1 MEQMTLDQVIFQ
13 ERKNSR
19 TSPTKNKLF
28 DKNGYLVIRDLI
40 NPQELYCEVP
50 AERGQFNYYGSLD
63 RFSHT
68 PLESQVEGS
77 VSRYSYPPYKEAY
90 YKIKNRLE
98 SIIGEKLYTTY
109 YYDRFYFPGQEL
121 TIHADRPSCEISVTV
136 HIRTNLKNPWSIWIK
151 GCDEYNEDK
160 TQVIQEGQNTSVIL
174 NAGDGLLYKGCERPH
189 WRDPMPGKKR
199 NIIRKIF
206 KQEELYY
213 HQIFF
218 HYVLQNGNR
227 AHFAWDMPLK

>member
-1 MEQMTLDQVIFQ
+1 MEQMTLDRVIFQ
-13 ERKNSR
+13 ERKNSG
-19 TSPTKNKLF
+19 TSPTKNKIF
-28 DKNGYLVIRDLI
+28 DKNGYLLIRNLI
-40 NPQELYCEVP
+40 DPKELYCEVP
-50 AERGQFNYYGSLD
+50 EERGQFNYYGSLD
-63 RFSHT
+63 RFSFN
-68 PLESQVEGS
+68 PLEIQVEGS

-98 SIIGEKLYTTY
+98 NIIGEKLYTTY

-136 HIRTNLKNPWSIWIK
+136 HIGTNLKDPWPIWIK

-174 NAGDGLLYKGCERPH
+174 NSGDGLLYKGCERPH
-189 WRDPMPGKKR
+189 WRGPMPGKKR

-227 AHFAWDMPLK
+227 AHFAWDMPLR